1 MVDYLVSNR
10 VAIIT
15 IGRPEARNAIDGA
28 VATGIEHAIDRLEAD
43 PECWAGILTGEG
55 PVFCAGADLRAIAAG
70 QAASLRTARGGFAGV
85 VSRDRTKPLIAAV
98 DGPALAGGFE
108 MVLACDLVVA
118 SRRAVFGLPEVKRSL
133 VAAGGGLFRLPRTVG
148 PKVAM
153 ELILTGDPIAAE
165 LAYEMGL
172 VNVLVDPDQ
181 ALEGARALAARI
193 VANAPQAVWAS
204 RAVAARA
211 LSEDDNAL
219 WALTAEALAK
229 VGKTEDFTEGPRA
242 FIEKRPPVW
251 TGR

>member
-1 MVDYLVSNR
+1 VVDYLVSNR

>member
-70 QAASLRTARGGFAGV
+70 QAASLRTARGGFAGL
-85 VSRDRTKPLIAAV
+85 VSRERTKPLIAAV

-172 VNVLVDPDQ
+172 VNVLVDADQ
-181 ALEGARALAARI
+181 ALEAAQAMAARI

-211 LSEDDNAL
+211 MSENDNTL

-229 VGKTEDFTEGPRA
+229 VGKTEDFAEGPRA